1 MESRR
6 TILMNLFA
14 GQPWRHRH
22 SEQICGH
29 GGQDKRGGKGGTNGE
44 SSTETYIS
52 ICKIDRQWEFAV

>member
-1 MESRR
+1 
-6 TILMNLFA
+6 MNLFA

-29 GGQDKRGGKGGTNGE
+29 GGQAKRGGKGGTNGE